1 MTQHNS
7 LNAKLSD
14 LQRNQLKQAINNKA
28 ETVLRFSSNMIRN
41 PNDKTNFTHKLLLIN
56 TQIANL
62 RKNFAYKSSID
73 IRLSKTQ
80 LSKIRSISW

>member
-14 LQRNQLKQAINNKA
+14 LQRNQLKQAIKNKT
-28 ETVLRFSSNMIRN
+28 ETVLRLSSNMIRN
-41 PNDKTNFTHKLLLIN
+41 PNDKTNFTHKLLFN

-62 RKNFAYKSSID
+62 RKTFADKSSID

-80 LSKIRSISW
+80 LSKIRSIPW